1 MSSTPADNA
10 NAARAPQRLTLEE
23 KVWFDRRKND
33 LEYCSGVG
41 GALGG
46 AVLAAV
52 TALGPFPRRTQF
64 LAIAGGALIG
74 AGAGYLYA
82 DTKAL
87 ERVHDLSASS
97 NLRKQ
102 YQQIE
107 MERMAAKA
115 SK

>member
-10 NAARAPQRLTLEE
+10 NAARAPQRLT
-23 KVWFDRRKND
+23 WRRK
-33 LEYCSGVG
+33 SGSTDERRPRVLLG
-41 GALGG
+41 RRGALGG

-52 TALGPFPRRTQF
+52 TALGPFPDARNSSP
-64 LAIAGGALIG
+64 LLEGLIG

-102 YQQIE
+102 YQQ
-107 MERMAAKA
+107 M
-115 SK
+115 